1 MKAIIA
7 SVVWALIF
15 LLFTGCSDTNNNDNP
30 CGIDTKWTG
39 NLKYNFGFSE
49 TQSGF
54 KRIVYEDTNTPED
67 ICTEKHVTATFLV
80 RPTNNISTANILEIV
95 GKAYWGGFYEK
106 ETELAYQQ
114 SNNTWYGTISNFGL
128 KDAFPNET
136 GWIGLQVIF
145 NTTPE
150 MDENYINNAIQ
161 SMEVE
166 FFYTQEPL

>member
-1 MKAIIA
+1 MKTILMS
-7 SVVWALIF
+7 SVAAVLL
-15 LLFTGCSDTNNNDNP
+15 LLFAGCSDTNNNDNP
-30 CGIDTKWTG
+30 CGPDTKWTG
-39 NLKYNFGFSE
+39 ELKDNFLYSE
-49 TQSGF
+49 TQSGY
-54 KRIVYEDTNTPED
+54 KRIVYEDINTPED
-67 ICTEKHVTATFLV
+67 ICTEKHVTATFLI

-106 ETELAYQQ
+106 EVELTFQPL
-114 SNNTWYGTISNFGL
+114 NDTWYGSISNFGL
-128 KDAFPNET
+128 KEAFPNEA

-150 MDENYINNAIQ
+150 MDENYINNAIS